1 MEFLSISQVQSM
13 INDDPSCFVEQEEE
27 NKMPALSAPTRFEEL
42 EEEPEEPEEEL
53 EEPEEP
59 EETTKDPM
67 KYIDHMF
74 MVCGFVRLVE
84 NEKYTKNNIS
94 RMYSN
99 SNGLCVSLKCG
110 IAYKSSF
117 LYENKIEYMYPSA
130 SELMEYIKS
139 TDENNI
145 GDTHYYELV
154 DPSKIM
160 PYTFEIII
168 FKQDHKP
175 MSENSL
181 KAFEE
186 TFLNCTNTSVSSS
199 GYSII
204 ITYAPVCQDDKLRV
218 SVESFVKFLSPSW

>member
-1 MEFLSISQVQSM
+1 MNTRYE
-13 INDDPSCFVEQEEE
+13 CEEE
-27 NKMPALSAPTRFEEL
+27 H
-42 EEEPEEPEEEL
+42 
-53 EEPEEP
+53 

-74 MVCGFVRLVE
+74 MVCGFIRVIE

-94 RMYSN
+94 RMYSTR
-99 SNGLCVSLKCG
+99 NGLCVSLKCG

-130 SELMEYIKS
+130 SELMEYIKGN
-139 TDENNI
+139 DENKI
-145 GDTHYYELV
+145 GDTHYYELI

-160 PYTFEIII
+160 PYTFEIIV
-168 FKQDHKP
+168 FKQDHTA
-175 MSENSL
+175 MSENTL

-186 TFLNCTNTSVSSS
+186 TFLNYTNTSVSSS

-204 ITYAPVCQDDKLRV
+204 ITYAPVCQDDKQLRV
-218 SVESFVKFLSPSW
+218 SVESFIKFLSPSW